1 MDTDQG
7 RLVESR
13 RGFPEACRGYSAG
26 SPGPVAIARLRGC
39 ADAQLSGTIC
49 SVVYDYDENYVSS
62 GINAASQEVL
72 STCKPFGV
80 IVM

>member
-1 MDTDQG
+1 M
-7 RLVESR
+7 
-13 RGFPEACRGYSAG
+13 
-26 SPGPVAIARLRGC
+26 VARMRGC
-39 ADAQLSGTIC
+39 LGETIC
-49 SVVYDYDENYVSS
+49 TVVYDYDENYVHVCA